1 MGDQQVGDALHGA
14 GARDGV
20 HTDHDSKNEKD
31 RHHDLGDP
39 LNAVFHTH
47 IDDSESESKE
57 DAEPEF
63 RGAAVRDEISEK
75 CV

>member
-1 MGDQQVGDALHGA
+1 MGDQQVGDAIHSA

-47 IDDSESESKE
+47 IDDSEGESQE
-57 DAEPEF
+57 DAEPELC
-63 RGAAVRDEISEK
+63 GATVCDEISEK
-75 CV
+75 SI